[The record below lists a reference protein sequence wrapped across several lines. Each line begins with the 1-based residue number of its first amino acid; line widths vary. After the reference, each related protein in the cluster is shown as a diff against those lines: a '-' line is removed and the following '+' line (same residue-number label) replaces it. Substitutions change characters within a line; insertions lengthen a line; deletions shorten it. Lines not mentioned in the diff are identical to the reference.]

1 LSFYT
6 LLFIGWFVSV
16 FIKQHKKMKKET
28 KEEVQIYTAVGML
41 MSGVGLS
48 VAGFI
53 VEPTGQIHESV
64 LWFFA
69 QCLMYAGGIFGIG
82 VYVTTKFNH
91 LVDKLKDK
99 EENKNG

>member
-1 LSFYT
+1 M
-6 LLFIGWFVSV
+6 
-16 FIKQHKKMKKET
+16 MKKET

-41 MSGVGLS
+41 VAGVALS

-91 LVDKLKDK
+91 LVDKLKIRRKRNEVFYDCGTLQV
-99 EENKNG
+99 NDC

>member
-1 LSFYT
+1 
-6 LLFIGWFVSV
+6 
-16 FIKQHKKMKKET
+16 MKKET
-28 KEEVQIYTAVGML
+28 KEEVQIYTAVSML
-41 MSGVGLS
+41 VAGVGLS

-69 QCLMYAGGIFGIG
+69 QGLMYAGGIFGIG

>member
-1 LSFYT
+1 
-6 LLFIGWFVSV
+6 
-16 FIKQHKKMKKET
+16 MKKET

-69 QCLMYAGGIFGIG
+69 QCLMYAGSWLR
-82 VYVTTKFNH
+82 YYLTTKIKRRIRNEVFYDCGTLQVN
-91 LVDKLKDK
+91 DC
-99 EENKNG
+99 

>member
-1 LSFYT
+1 
-6 LLFIGWFVSV
+6 
-16 FIKQHKKMKKET
+16 MKKET
-28 KEEVQIYTAVGML
+28 KEEVQIYTAVSML
-41 MSGVGLS
+41 VAGVGLS

-69 QCLMYAGGIFGIG
+69 QCLMYAGCIFGIG

>member
-1 LSFYT
+1 
-6 LLFIGWFVSV
+6 
-16 FIKQHKKMKKET
+16 MKKET

-69 QCLMYAGGIFGIG
+69 QCLIYAGSIFGIG
-82 VYVTTKFNH
+82 IYVNGKFNS
-91 LVDKLKDK
+91 LVDRLNNKETKNDELDK
-99 EENKNG
+99 GK

>member
-1 LSFYT
+1 
-6 LLFIGWFVSV
+6 
-16 FIKQHKKMKKET
+16 MKKET

-69 QCLMYAGGIFGIG
+69 HEFISSLLEAHFLLLSQPQA
-82 VYVTTKFNH
+82 TPAR
-91 LVDKLKDK
+91 
-99 EENKNG
+99 EPSR

>member
-1 LSFYT
+1 
-6 LLFIGWFVSV
+6 
-16 FIKQHKKMKKET
+16 MKKNT
-28 KEEVQIYTAVGML
+28 KEDIQVWTAVGML
-41 MSGVGLS
+41 FAGVGLS
-48 VAGFI
+48 VAGFV
-53 VEPTGQIHESV
+53 VEPLGQVHDSV

>member
-1 LSFYT
+1 
-6 LLFIGWFVSV
+6 
-16 FIKQHKKMKKET
+16 MKKET

-69 QCLMYAGGIFGIG
+69 QCLMYAGGIFGIR
-82 VYVTTKFNH
+82 VYLTTKFNH
-91 LVDKLKDK
+91 LLDKLKDK